1 MNIDNSS
8 HGFNRRLSADVLVS
22 GRRRTPET
30 AIMTVDFTKFP
41 FPSLHQPQAATVTE
55 AIRAEPVASGFA
67 IITLKAADADGFVAN
82 VRAFAAHLR
91 AKAGS
96 SGLTDIIACR
106 QIRRDEL
113 GGAMPF
119 DQPICESLL
128 HEAASREG
136 TRQAAGMVSAIAL
149 GNAMANWVLRLEFQT
164 PELASAA
171 ARAFN
176 AGDSDFAALTKGTTE
191 HTVGAFRN
199 MMRYASVSR
208 DPNVIQFFNLF
219 PSPGKLDV
227 LWPAWQEALPWFFEI
242 GGILSSFP
250 LLALDPKQP
259 MLLVNCAHCDSI
271 KTFLVGTLYD
281 PRFMETLAS
290 CYGQRGVTAPMPF
303 FCKIVPV

>member
-1 MNIDNSS
+1 MS
-8 HGFNRRLSADVLVS
+8 
-22 GRRRTPET
+22 
-30 AIMTVDFTKFP
+30 VDFTKFP
-41 FPSLHQPQAATVTE
+41 FPNLWQPQAATVTE
-55 AIRAEPVASGFA
+55 AITAEPVASGFV
-67 IITLKAADADGFVAN
+67 IITLRAADAEGFAAN
-82 VRAFAAHLR
+82 VREFAQHLR

-96 SGLTDIIACR
+96 AGLTDIIACR
-106 QIRRDEL
+106 QLRRDEL

-128 HEAASREG
+128 REAAGRASTKE
-136 TRQAAGMVSAIAL
+136 AAAMVSAIAL
-149 GNAMANWVLRLEFQT
+149 GNAVANWVLRLEFET

-171 ARAFN
+171 VRTFTGGD
-176 AGDSDFAALTKGTTE
+176 AGFTALTGAATE

-199 MMRYASVSR
+199 MMRYATVSR
-208 DPNVIQFFNLF
+208 DPSVIQFFNLF

-227 LWPAWQEALPWFFEI
+227 LWPSWQEALPWFFEV

-250 LLALDPKQP
+250 LLALDPTQP

-281 PRFMETLAS
+281 PRFVETLKA

-303 FCKIVPV
+303 FCKIVPA

>member
-1 MNIDNSS
+1 
-8 HGFNRRLSADVLVS
+8 
-22 GRRRTPET
+22 
-30 AIMTVDFTKFP
+30 MTVDFTKFP
-41 FPSLHQPQAATVTE
+41 FPSLLKPQAANVTE
-55 AIRAEPVASGFA
+55 AIRAEPVASGFV
-67 IITLKAADADGFVAN
+67 IITLKATDAEGLVAN
-82 VRAFAAHLR
+82 VRAFAAQLR

-106 QIRRDEL
+106 QLRRDEL

-128 HEAASREG
+128 HEAASRES

-149 GNAMANWVLRLEFQT
+149 GNAVANWVLRLEFKT

-176 AGDSDFAALTKGTTE
+176 DGDADFAALAGATTE

-227 LWPAWQEALPWFFEI
+227 LWPSWQEALPWFFEV

>member
-1 MNIDNSS
+1 
-8 HGFNRRLSADVLVS
+8 
-22 GRRRTPET
+22 
-30 AIMTVDFTKFP
+30 MTVDFTKFP
-41 FPSLHQPQAATVTE
+41 FPSLREPQAATVTE
-55 AIRAEPVASGFA
+55 AIRVEPVASGFV
-67 IITLKAADADGFVAN
+67 IITLKATDIDGFAAD
-82 VRAFAAHLR
+82 VRAFAQHLR
-91 AKAGS
+91 AKAGT

-106 QIRRDEL
+106 QLRRDEL

-119 DQPICESLL
+119 DQPICETLL
-128 HEAASREG
+128 HEAANRDSTRE
-136 TRQAAGMVSAIAL
+136 AATMVSAIAL
-149 GNAMANWVLRLEFQT
+149 GNAVANWVLRLEFRS

-171 ARAFN
+171 ARAFD
-176 AGDSDFAALTKGTTE
+176 AGDASFAALAGTTTG
-191 HTVGAFRN
+191 HSVGAFRN

-227 LWPAWQEALPWFFEI
+227 LWPAWQDALPWFFEV

-271 KTFLVGTLYD
+271 KPFLVGTLYD
-281 PRFMETLAS
+281 PRFKETLIA

>member
-1 MNIDNSS
+1 
-8 HGFNRRLSADVLVS
+8 
-22 GRRRTPET
+22 
-30 AIMTVDFTKFP
+30 MTVDFTKFP
-41 FPSLHQPQAATVTE
+41 FPNLWQPQSETVTE
-55 AIRAEPVASGFA
+55 AITAEPVASGFA
-67 IITLKAADADGFVAN
+67 IITLKARDADGFAAN

-91 AKAGS
+91 ANADI
-96 SGLTDIIACR
+96 GLTDIIACR
-106 QIRRDEL
+106 QLRRDEL

-128 HEAASREG
+128 QEAAGRASTKE
-136 TRQAAGMVSAIAL
+136 AAAMVAAIAL
-149 GNAMANWVLRLEFQT
+149 GNAVANWVLRLEFKT

-171 ARAFN
+171 ARTFN
-176 AGDSDFAALTKGTTE
+176 GDDAGFTALTGTTTE

-199 MMRYASVSR
+199 MMRYATVSR

-227 LWPAWQEALPWFFEI
+227 LWPSWQEALPWFFEV

-250 LLALDPKQP
+250 LLALDPTQP

-271 KTFLVGTLYD
+271 KPFLVGTLYD
-281 PRFMETLAS
+281 PRFVETLKA

>member
-1 MNIDNSS
+1 M
-8 HGFNRRLSADVLVS
+8 
-22 GRRRTPET
+22 
-30 AIMTVDFTKFP
+30 
-41 FPSLHQPQAATVTE
+41 VTE
-55 AIRAEPVASGFA
+55 AITAEPVASGFV
-67 IITLKAADADGFVAN
+67 IITLQATDTDDFAAD
-82 VRAFAAHLR
+82 VRGFAARLR
-91 AKAGS
+91 AKS
-96 SGLTDIIACR
+96 SLGLVDIIACR

-128 HEAASREG
+128 HEAASRDS
-136 TRQAAGMVSAIAL
+136 TRQAAGMVSAITL
-149 GNAMANWVLRLEFQT
+149 GNAVANWVLRLEFKT

-176 AGDSDFAALTKGTTE
+176 GADADFAALTNGTTE

-227 LWPAWQEALPWFFEI
+227 LWPSWREALPWFFEV

-271 KTFLVGTLYD
+271 KTFLIGTLYD

>member
-1 MNIDNSS
+1 
-8 HGFNRRLSADVLVS
+8 
-22 GRRRTPET
+22 
-30 AIMTVDFTKFP
+30 MTVDFTKFP
-41 FPSLHQPQAATVTE
+41 FPSLQQPQAANVTE
-55 AIRAEPVASGFA
+55 AIRAEPVGSGFV
-67 IITLKAADADGFVAN
+67 IITLKATDADGFVAD
-82 VRAFAAHLR
+82 VRAFAQALR
-91 AKAGS
+91 AKGDS
-96 SGLTDIIACR
+96 SGLTDIMACR
-106 QIRRDEL
+106 QLRRDEL

-119 DQPICESLL
+119 DQPVCESLL
-128 HEAASREG
+128 HEATSRAS
-136 TRQAAGMVSAIAL
+136 TKQAGGMVSAIAL
-149 GNAMANWVLRLEFQT
+149 GNAVANWVLRLEFKT

-171 ARAFN
+171 ARGFN
-176 AGDSDFAALTKGTTE
+176 GGDEDFAALIGVTTE
-191 HTVGAFRN
+191 HSAGAFRN
-199 MMRYASVSR
+199 MMRYATVSR
-208 DPNVIQFFNLF
+208 DPNGIQFFNLF

-227 LWPAWQEALPWFFEI
+227 LWQAWQDALPWFFEV

>member
-1 MNIDNSS
+1 
-8 HGFNRRLSADVLVS
+8 
-22 GRRRTPET
+22 
-30 AIMTVDFTKFP
+30 MTVDFTKFP
-41 FPSLHQPQAATVTE
+41 FPSLLEPQAATVTE
-55 AIRAEPVASGFA
+55 AIRAEPVASGFV
-67 IITLKAADADGFVAN
+67 IVTLKATDADGFAAD

-91 AKAGS
+91 AKPGL
-96 SGLTDIIACR
+96 GLTDIVACR
-106 QIRRDEL
+106 QLRRDEL

-128 HEAASREG
+128 REAASRES

-149 GNAMANWVLRLEFQT
+149 NNAVANWVLQLEFQT

-171 ARAFN
+171 VRAFN
-176 AGDSDFAALTKGTTE
+176 GGDTGFAALARATTE

-199 MMRYASVSR
+199 MMRYATVSR

-227 LWPAWQEALPWFFEI
+227 LWPSWQEALPWFFEV

-259 MLLVNCAHCDSI
+259 MLLVNCAHCDLI

-281 PRFMETLAS
+281 PRFVETLAS

>member
-1 MNIDNSS
+1 
-8 HGFNRRLSADVLVS
+8 
-22 GRRRTPET
+22 
-30 AIMTVDFTKFP
+30 MTVDFTKFP
-41 FPSLHQPQAATVTE
+41 FPNLWQPQAASVTE
-55 AIRAEPVASGFA
+55 AITAEPVASGFV
-67 IITLKAADADGFVAN
+67 IITLKARDADGFAAN
-82 VRAFAAHLR
+82 VRAFAQYLR
-91 AKAGS
+91 AKADI
-96 SGLTDIIACR
+96 GLTDIIACR
-106 QIRRDEL
+106 QLRRDEL

-128 HEAASREG
+128 QEAAGRASTKE
-136 TRQAAGMVSAIAL
+136 AAAMVSAIAL
-149 GNAMANWVLRLEFQT
+149 GNAVANWVLRLEFKT

-171 ARAFN
+171 VRTFN
-176 AGDSDFAALTKGTTE
+176 GDDAGFTALTGTTTE

-199 MMRYASVSR
+199 MMRYATVSR

-227 LWPAWQEALPWFFEI
+227 LWPSWQEALPWFFEV

-250 LLALDPKQP
+250 LLALDPTQP

-271 KTFLVGTLYD
+271 KSFLVGTLYD
-281 PRFMETLAS
+281 PRFVETLKA

>member
-1 MNIDNSS
+1 MS
-8 HGFNRRLSADVLVS
+8 
-22 GRRRTPET
+22 
-30 AIMTVDFTKFP
+30 VDFTKFP
-41 FPSLHQPQAATVTE
+41 FPSLQQPQAATVTE
-55 AIRAEPVASGFA
+55 AITAEPVASGFV
-67 IITLKAADADGFVAN
+67 IITLKATDTNG
-82 VRAFAAHLR
+82 FAADVRGFAARLR
-91 AKAGS
+91 AKS
-96 SGLTDIIACR
+96 SLGLADIIACR
-106 QIRRDEL
+106 QLRRDEL

-128 HEAASREG
+128 HEAASRES

-149 GNAMANWVLRLEFQT
+149 GNAVANWVLRLEFRT

-176 AGDSDFAALTKGTTE
+176 GGDADFAALTGATTE

-227 LWPAWQEALPWFFEI
+227 LWPSWQEALPWFFEV

>member
-1 MNIDNSS
+1 
-8 HGFNRRLSADVLVS
+8 
-22 GRRRTPET
+22 
-30 AIMTVDFTKFP
+30 MTVDFTKFP
-41 FPSLHQPQAATVTE
+41 FLNLWQPQAATVTE
-55 AIRAEPVASGFA
+55 AITAEPVAAGFV
-67 IITLKAADADGFVAN
+67 IITLKARDADGFVAN
-82 VRAFAAHLR
+82 VREFAQYLR
-91 AKAGS
+91 AKAVS
-96 SGLTDIIACR
+96 TGLTNIIACR
-106 QIRRDEL
+106 QLRRDEL

-128 HEAASREG
+128 QEAAGRASTKE
-136 TRQAAGMVSAIAL
+136 AAAMVAAIAL
-149 GNAMANWVLRLEFQT
+149 GNAVANWVLRLEFKT

-171 ARAFN
+171 MRTFN
-176 AGDSDFAALTKGTTE
+176 GGDAGFTALTGAATE

-199 MMRYASVSR
+199 MMRYATVSR

-227 LWPAWQEALPWFFEI
+227 LWPSWQEALPWFFEV

-250 LLALDPKQP
+250 LLALDPTQP

-281 PRFMETLAS
+281 PRFVETLKA

>member
-1 MNIDNSS
+1 
-8 HGFNRRLSADVLVS
+8 
-22 GRRRTPET
+22 
-30 AIMTVDFTKFP
+30 MTVDFTKFP
-41 FPSLHQPQAATVTE
+41 FPSLQRPQAETVTE
-55 AIRAEPVASGFA
+55 AITAEPVASGFV
-67 IITLKAADADGFVAN
+67 IVTLKASNAEGFVAD

-91 AKAGS
+91 AKTDI
-96 SGLTDIIACR
+96 GLTDIIACL
-106 QIRRDEL
+106 QLRRDEL

-128 HEAASREG
+128 REAAGRES

-149 GNAMANWVLRLEFQT
+149 NNAVANWVLRLEFQT

-176 AGDSDFAALTKGTTE
+176 DGDAGFTALTGATTE

-199 MMRYASVSR
+199 MMRYATVSR

-227 LWPAWQEALPWFFEI
+227 LWPSWQEALPWFFEV

-290 CYGQRGVTAPMPF
+290 CYGQRGVTVPMPF

>member
-1 MNIDNSS
+1 
-8 HGFNRRLSADVLVS
+8 
-22 GRRRTPET
+22 
-30 AIMTVDFTKFP
+30 MTVDFTKFP
-41 FPSLHQPQAATVTE
+41 FPSLRQPQAATITE
-55 AIRAEPVASGFA
+55 AITAEPVSSGFV
-67 IITLKAADADGFVAN
+67 IVTLKAADTDGFAAN
-82 VRAFAAHLR
+82 VREFARHLR
-91 AKAGS
+91 ANAGT
-96 SGLTDIIACR
+96 GLTDIMACR
-106 QIRRDEL
+106 QLRRDEL

-128 HEAASREG
+128 HEAANRES
-136 TRQAAGMVSAIAL
+136 TREAAAIVSAIAL
-149 GNAMANWVLRLEFQT
+149 GNAVANWVLRLEFRS

-171 ARAFN
+171 ARAFETGD
-176 AGDSDFAALTKGTTE
+176 AGFAALAGAATG

-227 LWPAWQEALPWFFEI
+227 LWPAWQDALPWFFEV

-271 KTFLVGTLYD
+271 KPFLVGTLYD
-281 PRFMETLAS
+281 PRFKETLAA

>member
-1 MNIDNSS
+1 
-8 HGFNRRLSADVLVS
+8 
-22 GRRRTPET
+22 
-30 AIMTVDFTKFP
+30 MTVDFTKFP
-41 FPSLHQPQAATVTE
+41 FPNLWQPQAETVTE
-55 AIRAEPVASGFA
+55 AITAEPVASGFV
-67 IITLKAADADGFVAN
+67 IITFKARVADGFTAN

-91 AKAGS
+91 AKADI
-96 SGLTDIIACR
+96 GLTDLIACR
-106 QIRRDEL
+106 QLRRDEL

-128 HEAASREG
+128 HEAAGRASTKE
-136 TRQAAGMVSAIAL
+136 AAAMVSAIAL
-149 GNAMANWVLRLEFQT
+149 GNAVANWVLRLEFKT

-171 ARAFN
+171 VRTFKEGD
-176 AGDSDFAALTKGTTE
+176 AGFTALTGAATE

-199 MMRYASVSR
+199 MMRYATVSR

-227 LWPAWQEALPWFFEI
+227 LWPSWQEALPWFFEV

-250 LLALDPKQP
+250 LLALDPTQP

-271 KTFLVGTLYD
+271 KSFLVGTLYD
-281 PRFMETLAS
+281 PRFVETLKA
-290 CYGQRGVTAPMPF
+290 CYGQRGVTAPMPL